1 VVAAQAV
8 VAQRAVA
15 QRAAP
20 AVVPVRLAELPRLA
34 EQRRAAPA

>member
-1 VVAAQAV
+1 
-8 VAQRAVA
+8 VAQRAVAQPVVA